1 MLAFYD
7 NKPSNWEAVGNGSF
21 MYRWNIEEVVPELT
35 EENAEQEKV
44 SSWKC
49 EEVTVWP
56 PTTADKVIEAV
67 IREKYSASDEIG
79 LVNKFNAYQ
88 QGLDVEADIVDEYTA
103 YLSYV
108 AEVKRQVRKDLG
120 EEATGG
126 VTPRV
131 MAATPRMADIAK
143 LLTMTVNTM
152 TLTDS
157 EALAVKS
164 VYPDWGT
171 LIGKAVKKD
180 EKMQCDGKL
189 WKVLQDHTVQEQ
201 YRPGSGTESLY
212 TEIVES
218 AAGTL
223 EDPIPYDNNME
234 LEQGKYYSQDGKVY
248 LCTRGTEI
256 PVYNPL
262 KDLIGIYVELQGQ

>member
-7 NKPSNWEAVGNGSF
+7 NKPSNWEVVGNGSF
-21 MYRWNIEEVVPELT
+21 MYRWNIEEVVPEVT
-35 EENAEQEKV
+35 EENEEQEKV

-120 EEATGG
+120 EEATGA
-126 VTPRV
+126 VTQRV

-164 VYPDWGT
+164 VYPDWNT

-189 WKVLQDHTVQEQ
+189 WKVLQAHTVQEQ
-201 YRPGSGTESLY
+201 YRPGTGTESLY

-248 LCTRGTEI
+248 LCTRDTEI

-262 KDLIGIYVELQGQ
+262 KELVGIYVELQEQ

>member
-88 QGLDVEADIVDEYTA
+88 QGVSSNASVVSEYEE
-103 YLSYV
+103 YLAFVLS
-108 AEVKRQVRKDLG
+108 VKDMVKKDM
-120 EEATGG
+120 EIEPD
-126 VTPRV
+126 TPHG
-131 MAATPRMADIAK
+131 ASSPRMADIAR
-143 LLTMTVNTM
+143 LLTLTVNTM
-152 TLTDS
+152 SLTDD
-157 EALAVKS
+157 EALSTNELIEVMCEAMGKKAHIWKINRSLMEGVAS
-164 VYPDWGT
+164 IGT
-171 LIGKAVKKD
+171 TLHLPLN
-180 EKMQCDGKL
+180 EERLGKL
-189 WKVLQDHTVQEQ
+189 TENYVASNTKIKKVIL
-201 YRPGSGTESLY
+201 
-212 TEIVES
+212 
-218 AAGTL
+218 
-223 EDPIPYDNNME
+223 
-234 LEQGKYYSQDGKVY
+234 
-248 LCTRGTEI
+248 
-256 PVYNPL
+256 
-262 KDLIGIYVELQGQ
+262 